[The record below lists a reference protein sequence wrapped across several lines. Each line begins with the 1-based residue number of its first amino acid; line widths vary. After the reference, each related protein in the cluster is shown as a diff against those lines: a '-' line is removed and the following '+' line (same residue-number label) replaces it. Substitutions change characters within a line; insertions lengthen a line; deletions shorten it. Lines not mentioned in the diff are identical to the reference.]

1 MEFLDLLQQQN
12 KTISD
17 LLNEINQRDILINEL
32 RSKVEE
38 LDSEIEYRNN
48 HGA

>member
-17 LLNEINQRDILINEL
+17 LLNEIDKRDILINEL
-32 RSKVEE
+32 RNKVEE
-38 LDSEIEYRNN
+38 LDQEIEYREN
-48 HGA
+48 H